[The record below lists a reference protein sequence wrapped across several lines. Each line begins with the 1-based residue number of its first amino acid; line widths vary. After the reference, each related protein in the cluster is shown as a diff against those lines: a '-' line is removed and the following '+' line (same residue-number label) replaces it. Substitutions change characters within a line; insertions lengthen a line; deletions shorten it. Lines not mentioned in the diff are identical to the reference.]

1 MVPKKN
7 VVFFQLSEL
16 GSDLAYS
23 FCAAAKPVLNVCGI
37 QLETLLELMLC
48 RHRSDGR
55 QIIKGIDLL
64 CHAGGDEA
72 HHKCPDIAAILSLKR
87 QRIFVMSFG
96 KFGAKFCIRCG

>member
-55 QIIKGIDLL
+55 QIIKGI
-64 CHAGGDEA
+64 E
-72 HHKCPDIAAILSLKR
+72 
-87 QRIFVMSFG
+87 
-96 KFGAKFCIRCG
+96 FCAMQVAMRLIINAPTLPPF